1 MHNSL
6 VCEKNI
12 STSHIANGAK
22 RKAARGNEYRSR
34 ERQCASFLS
43 CQPRFP
49 VRGLQQAHIK

>member
-1 MHNSL
+1 ML

-43 CQPRFP
+43 CQPRNLP
-49 VRGLQQAHIK
+49 LRALQQAHVK